1 MFTSVVTLSSLY
13 YYNKLHNQINEL
25 SICDYDENSK
35 QIGKSLTII
44 TSFKQMVD
52 TIKSNNLELDN
63 CTIVQCCVKTQDK
76 EEDETSF
83 S

>member
-1 MFTSVVTLSSLY
+1 MITSVVTLSSLY

-35 QIGKSLTII
+35 QIGKTLTII

-52 TIKSNNLELDN
+52 TIKSNNLEGGSKKN
-63 CTIVQCCVKTQDK
+63 YKSHKIHKNHKVTY
-76 EEDETSF
+76 EY
-83 S
+83 